1 MVMEYIPRGMLF
13 DIAKVKGA
21 QGEEITRFFA
31 KQLISGLKHMQTF
44 NLCHRDL
51 KLENI
56 LVDQNFNLKIADFG
70 FACDGT

>member
-1 MVMEYIPRGMLF
+1 MEYIPRGMLF

-21 QGEEITRFFA
+21 QGEEISRFFA

-56 LVDQNFNLKIADFG
+56 LVD
-70 FACDGT
+70 